1 MVLQFTNGEKAKAAG
16 LGLTLD
22 KHAFTADEVYHK
34 VSPRLLLTRAHKPR
48 WPSSYHTGASPA
60 ALTLGSFDCGRG

>member
-1 MVLQFTNGEKAKAAG
+1 MWASSCLFQFTNGEKAKSAG

-34 VSPRLLLTRAHKPR
+34 VMMRSTLLSLHNE
-48 WPSSYHTGASPA
+48 
-60 ALTLGSFDCGRG
+60 L

>member
-34 VSPRLLLTRAHKPR
+34 VSPPPHSTTLT
-48 WPSSYHTGASPA
+48 YTC
-60 ALTLGSFDCGRG
+60 T